1 MNNRKKVLVTGANG
15 FTGTTLIKELQGSE
29 WEIIPMTQWEIGL
42 KNEVTIDFCDER
54 FMRVLQGLS
63 PVDAVVHL
71 GSRVGWDGSSRA
83 GLFQPNVLAAAELVH
98 WAKQHNS
105 YFVFASAALICG
117 ERNPHITPGCVLNTE
132 NDYLYSKWLGEEI
145 IRMSGI
151 KHAILRIS
159 GIFGKDGPPH
169 LGINKAITGAL
180 QGTPPIQNGDGK
192 IKRNY
197 IYVKDLCNIIKYC
210 LDNTIEGTHLV
221 GGSQANAIA
230 EMLGIICDVL
240 LPGKKPEI
248 RPGKGGHDQL
258 IDHSP
263 QLPHGRSFKEAIQ
276 DIASGG
282 QGGFFRENRPPGPP
296 EKAFY

>member
-1 MNNRKKVLVTGANG
+1 MKNRKKVLVTGANG
-15 FTGTTLIKELQGSE
+15 FTGSTLIKVLQDSD

-54 FMRVLQGLS
+54 FISVLQGLS

-71 GSRVGWDGSSRA
+71 GARVGWDGSSRA
-83 GLFQPNVLAAAELVH
+83 DLFQPNVLATAELVN
-98 WAKQHNS
+98 WAKHQNS

-117 ERNPHITPGCVLNTE
+117 ERNPHITAGCVLNTD

-151 KHAILRIS
+151 KHAVLRIP
-159 GIFGKDGPPH
+159 GIFGKNGPLH
-169 LGINKAITGAL
+169 LGINNAIAGAL
-180 QGTPPIQNGDGK
+180 QGTPPIQYGDGK

-197 IYVKDLCNIIKYC
+197 IYVIDLCNIFKYC

-221 GGSQANAIA
+221 GGSRATTLA
-230 EMLGIICDVL
+230 EMLEMICDVL
-240 LPGKKPEI
+240 LPGKKPGI

-263 QLPHGRSFKEAIQ
+263 QLPAGRTFKEAIL
-276 DIASGG
+276 DIAYKS
-282 QGGFFRENRPPGPP
+282 F
-296 EKAFY
+296 

>member
-15 FTGTTLIKELQGSE
+15 FTGSTLIKVLQGSD

-42 KNEVTIDFCDER
+42 KNEVTVDFCDKG
-54 FMRVLQGLS
+54 FMKVLQGLL

-83 GLFQPNVLAAAELVH
+83 ELFQPNVLATAELVN
-98 WAKQHNS
+98 WAKHHNS

-117 ERNPHITPGCVLNTE
+117 ERNPHITAGCVLNTE

-169 LGINKAITGAL
+169 LGINNAIAGAL
-180 QGTPPIQNGDGK
+180 QGTPPIQYGDGK

-197 IYVKDLCNIIKYC
+197 IYVKDLCNMIKYC
-210 LDNTIEGTHLV
+210 LDNTIAGTHLV
-221 GGSQANAIA
+221 GGSQANTIA
-230 EMLGIICDVL
+230 EMLEMICDVL
-240 LPGKKPEI
+240 LPGKKPQI
-248 RPGKGGHDQL
+248 RPGKGGHDQWV
-258 IDHSP
+258 DHSP
-263 QLPHGRSFKEAIQ
+263 LLPGGRTFKEALK
-276 DIASGG
+276 DIASMSSS
-282 QGGFFRENRPPGPP
+282 
-296 EKAFY
+296 AAS